1 MKQTFLFFVLCSFS
15 LFEAQE
21 LASPPPTVS
30 NTIKN
35 NHIID
40 EIIKVT
46 EFEKYFIQY
55 CETKIK
61 MEATKAAWD
70 EKKTNRIIQSV
81 NFKFYKPSIY
91 NAFSFDSEKNLTDI
105 LELFKKVNQ
114 NRDYSMSKI
123 FPFDALLQ
131 YNLEGYLQMVIDE
144 KYVE

>member
-1 MKQTFLFFVLCSFS
+1 MKQIFLFFVLCTFS
-15 LFEAQE
+15 LFKAQD
-21 LASPPPTVS
+21 LTSPPPTVS

-35 NHIID
+35 NRIID

-46 EFEKYFIQY
+46 EFENYFVQY
-55 CETKIK
+55 CERKIK
-61 MEATKAAWD
+61 MEATKAVWD
-70 EKKTNRIIQSV
+70 EKKTKRIIQSV

-114 NRDYSMSKI
+114 NRDHSMSKL

-131 YNLEGYLQMVIDE
+131 YNLEGYVQMVIDE
-144 KYVE
+144 KYIE